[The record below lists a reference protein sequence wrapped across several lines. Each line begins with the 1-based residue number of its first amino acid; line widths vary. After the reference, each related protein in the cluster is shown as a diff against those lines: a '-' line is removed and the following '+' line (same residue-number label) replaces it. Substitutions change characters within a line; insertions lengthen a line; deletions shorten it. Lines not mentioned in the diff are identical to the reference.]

1 VELVDTQDLG
11 SCGETR
17 GGSSPSARTRKPV
30 TKNRFQTGGTLSSD
44 PVIDDRAGLQVAPAA
59 RRLIDDAGD

>member
-1 VELVDTQDLG
+1 L
-11 SCGETR
+11 
-17 GGSSPSARTRKPV
+17 SP
-30 TKNRFQTGGTLSSD
+30 D